1 MTSSARTRTAHRR
14 SAALRA
20 PSARVRAPK
29 PLLPPEAEGA
39 LTSRQLEILDALE
52 DSIMVESLADV
63 TMAEIAKRMNC
74 SLRTLYGIAPS
85 KDELVLIVLDRRLH
99 RIGKDAMQALDSE
112 GSPLTRLRAYL
123 RATNLA
129 VQPTTAAFARDFAA
143 APGAPALNE
152 AHTDYIVAITRNLID
167 EAIDAGEI
175 ERVHAPAVAHV
186 LGRLG
191 NDFAGIKRR
200 GTLDGSVAT
209 TANSIA
215 EILIR
220 GLESKAP

>member
-1 MTSSARTRTAHRR
+1 MSPRIASGR
-14 SAALRA
+14 RA
-20 PSARVRAPK
+20 PAGSVRARAPK
-29 PLLPPEAEGA
+29 RKLSHEAEQA
-39 LTSRQLEILDALE
+39 LTPRQLEILDALE
-52 DSIMVESLADV
+52 DYVSSEEISGL
-63 TMAEIAKRMNC
+63 TMAELAAKLGC